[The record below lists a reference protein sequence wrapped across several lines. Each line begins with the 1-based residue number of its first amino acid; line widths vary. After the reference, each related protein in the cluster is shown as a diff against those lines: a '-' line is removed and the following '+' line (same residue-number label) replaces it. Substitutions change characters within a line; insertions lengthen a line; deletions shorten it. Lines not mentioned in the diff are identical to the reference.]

1 MRIFVTGASG
11 FVGSAVVPELINAGH
26 EVVGL
31 ARSDASAARLT
42 AAGAQ
47 VRRGDLHDL
56 DGLRAGA
63 ADADGV
69 IHLAFIHD
77 FSEFEENQRIDRGVV
92 DLFGDALEGSDRPL
106 VIASGLVPL
115 DLSKPGTDFGEPIRQ
130 GTAAATIRL
139 ADRGV
144 RSVVLGLPTT
154 VHGEGDHGFIS
165 RIIEVAREKGVS
177 GYIGDGTHT
186 WPAVHR
192 LDAARLFGLAV
203 DKAPAG
209 TVLHALAEPR
219 VRTRDIAEAIGR
231 ALDLPVVSIAHE
243 DAMDHFGWVGAFWG
257 TSVTGDSGPARELL
271 GWEPTHPTLLQDLA
285 ESYYF
290 QD

>member
-11 FVGSAVVPELINAGH
+11 FIGSAVVPELIDAGH

-31 ARSDASAARLT
+31 ARSDASAAALA

-56 DGLRAGA
+56 DSLRAGA
-63 ADADGV
+63 EDSEGV

-77 FSEFEENQRIDRGVV
+77 FAQFEENQRTDRRVV
-92 DLFGDALEGSDRPL
+92 DMFGDVLEGSGRPL

-115 DLSKPGTDFGEPIRQ
+115 DTGKAGAAEGEMIRQ
-130 GTAAATIRL
+130 ATAAATIRL

-154 VHGEGDHGFIS
+154 THGEGDHGFIH
-165 RIIEVAREKGVS
+165 RVVQVARERGVS
-177 GYIGDGTHT
+177 GYVGDGTNT
-186 WPAVHR
+186 WPATHR
-192 LDAARLFGLAV
+192 LDAARLFRLAV
-203 DKAPAG
+203 EKAPSG
-209 TVLHALAEPR
+209 TVLHALAEPGIA
-219 VRTRDIAEAIGR
+219 TRDIAEVIGR
-231 ALDLPVVSIAHE
+231 KLDLPVTSISPDDTME
-243 DAMDHFGWVGAFWG
+243 HFGWVGAFWG
-257 TSVTGDSGPARELL
+257 MTVTGDSGPTRKLL
-271 GWEPTHPTLLQDLA
+271 GWEPTHPTLLEDLA
-285 ESYYF
+285 EPYYF

>member
-11 FVGSAVVPELINAGH
+11 FIGSAVVPELIDAGH

-63 ADADGV
+63 QDSDGV

-77 FSEFEENQRIDRGVV
+77 FAQFEENQRTDRRVV
-92 DLFGDALEGSDRPL
+92 DMFGDALEGSGRPL

-115 DLSKPGTDFGEPIRQ
+115 DTGKAGGPEGEMIRQ
-130 GTAAATIRL
+130 ATAAATIRL

-154 VHGEGDHGFIS
+154 THGEGDHGFIH
-165 RIIEVAREKGVS
+165 RIVEVAREKGVS
-177 GYIGDGTHT
+177 GYVGDGANT
-186 WPAVHR
+186 WPAAHR
-192 LDAARLFGLAV
+192 LDAARLFRLAV
-203 DKAPAG
+203 EKAPAG
-209 TVLHALAEPR
+209 TVLHALAEPGIA
-219 VRTRDIAEAIGR
+219 TRDIAEVIGR
-231 ALDLPVVSIAHE
+231 KLGLPVTSIAPE
-243 DAMDHFGWVGAFWG
+243 EAMEHFGWVGAFWG
-257 TSVTGDSGPARELL
+257 STVTGDSGPTREML
-271 GWEPTHPTLLQDLA
+271 GWEPTHPTLLEDLA
-285 ESYYF
+285 EPYYF